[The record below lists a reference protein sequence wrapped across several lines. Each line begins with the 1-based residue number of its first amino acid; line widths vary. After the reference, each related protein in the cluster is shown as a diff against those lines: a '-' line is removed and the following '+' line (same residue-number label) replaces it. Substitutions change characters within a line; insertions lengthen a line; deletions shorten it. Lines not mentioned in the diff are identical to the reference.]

1 MNLLKHGVMDPE
13 TFRRLQLVLTSH
25 IKLGKRLIILGWDL
39 FRLFALAEFS
49 VFDFNHTASSLW
61 LVYCNLFCFFR
72 LIRQFYYHS
81 ISAVF
86 QWIPDYSLQLVNL
99 CYLSPCSNNLALP
112 IGMFCRFI
120 DYVPVP
126 AMSRFSQYQ
135 SFCSK
140 IYSFSLKYIK

>member
-1 MNLLKHGVMDPE
+1 MAWWILRLSDVCSWYLHLILSWERDWLYLDGISSDYLPLLS
-13 TFRRLQLVLTSH
+13 LV
-25 IKLGKRLIILGWDL
+25 
-39 FRLFALAEFS
+39 FS
-49 VFDFNHTASSLW
+49 ISITQQVLYDSSI
-61 LVYCNLFCFFR
+61 CNLFCFFR

-99 CYLSPCSNNLALP
+99 CYLSPCLNNLALP

-135 SFCSK
+135 SFRSK